1 LIHFYKRLNVMTK
14 AFSRL
19 PTSVVP
25 SHYTVTLRP
34 DLKAHTFTGE
44 CKVKVDVKEEVKS
57 IVCNASNLSV
67 SAATV
72 ETDAGELLMPEVKA
86 DQETESLSLLLG
98 NQALQAGPAT
108 VTYTFTGV
116 LNDQMRGFYRSKY
129 TLDGEERWAAVTQFE
144 STDARQ
150 AFPCW
155 DEPAV
160 KATFDMVIAGP
171 KDRVILS
178 NMPEVSSVE
187 DKEDP
192 STKVVTFAT
201 TPVMSTYLVAI
212 VVGEFDYVEG
222 KSEEGITCR
231 VYSPKGKREQ
241 GQFAMECGLR
251 ALTFYSKFFGVPYP
265 LTKYDMVAIP
275 DFSSGAMENWGLVT
289 YRETCV
295 LVDSANSSQSSKQ
308 WVAIVVCHETA
319 HQWFGNLVTMEWWT
333 HLWLN
338 EGFASF
344 MENLTTAALYPEFKI
359 WEQFVPGTLIEALK
373 LDALHSSHPIE
384 VEVGHPSEVDEIF
397 DNISYNKGASVIRML
412 YDWIG
417 DAAFKAG
424 MSSYLTKYSYKNAET
439 PQLWAEL
446 EAASGLPVTKVMQT
460 WTEQM
465 GFPCISM
472 TSLQEGNDR
481 ILTLKQVKFVG
492 DGKEAAAGS
501 KWQVPVSIAT
511 AGSETVT
518 KVMLDRDE
526 VETVVRLSNVPQTA
540 WVKLNPGVVG
550 FFRVQY
556 PESELQLLQEAVKSK
571 SLPSVDRLNVLDDLF
586 SLIAAGKAKTSEGL
600 RLLSAYKAE
609 DSYIVWNNI
618 SSHLSQLATVIS
630 DQDYYADFDRF
641 VLDLF
646 SERKAVTAWDP
657 VEGESHLDTLLRAI
671 VISRLGRAGDQEI
684 RAEAKRR
691 FDAHCSGGASI
702 SPDIRS
708 AVYSC
713 VASAGQ
719 AEDYQAML
727 RLHEQADSHEE
738 KERIARSGLAAFSD
752 KTLLSQAL
760 NFSIGSCVRSQ
771 DSVHL
776 IGSIAKNRAGRD
788 ISWQFFKENFQ
799 LLKGRYASGFL
810 LSHLVKSC
818 SERFLTED
826 AAVEVEKFFTEHPLP
841 GSERNVAQ
849 SVETIRLHAAWLSRD
864 ATDISNFFKKY

>member
-1 LIHFYKRLNVMTK
+1 MTK

-187 DKEDP
+187 DKEDS

-359 WEQFVPGTLIEALK
+359 WEQFVPGTLIEALR

-630 DQDYYADFDRF
+630 DQDCYADFDRF

-719 AEDYQAML
+719 ADDYQAML
-727 RLHEQADSHEE
+727 RLHEKADSHEE

-760 NFSIGSCVRSQ
+760 NFSIGSSVRSQ

-799 LLKGRYASGFL
+799 LLKGR
-810 LSHLVKSC
+810 
-818 SERFLTED
+818 
-826 AAVEVEKFFTEHPLP
+826 
-841 GSERNVAQ
+841 
-849 SVETIRLHAAWLSRD
+849 
-864 ATDISNFFKKY
+864 

>member
-1 LIHFYKRLNVMTK
+1 
-14 AFSRL
+14 
-19 PTSVVP
+19 
-25 SHYTVTLRP
+25 
-34 DLKAHTFTGE
+34 
-44 CKVKVDVKEEVKS
+44 
-57 IVCNASNLSV
+57 
-67 SAATV
+67 
-72 ETDAGELLMPEVKA
+72 
-86 DQETESLSLLLG
+86 
-98 NQALQAGPAT
+98 
-108 VTYTFTGV
+108 
-116 LNDQMRGFYRSKY
+116 
-129 TLDGEERWAAVTQFE
+129 
-144 STDARQ
+144 
-150 AFPCW
+150 
-155 DEPAV
+155 
-160 KATFDMVIAGP
+160 
-171 KDRVILS
+171 
-178 NMPEVSSVE
+178 
-187 DKEDP
+187 
-192 STKVVTFAT
+192 
-201 TPVMSTYLVAI
+201 
-212 VVGEFDYVEG
+212 
-222 KSEEGITCR
+222 
-231 VYSPKGKREQ
+231 
-241 GQFAMECGLR
+241 
-251 ALTFYSKFFGVPYP
+251 
-265 LTKYDMVAIP
+265 
-275 DFSSGAMENWGLVT
+275 
-289 YRETCV
+289 
-295 LVDSANSSQSSKQ
+295 
-308 WVAIVVCHETA
+308 
-319 HQWFGNLVTMEWWT
+319 
-333 HLWLN
+333 
-338 EGFASF
+338 
-344 MENLTTAALYPEFKI
+344 
-359 WEQFVPGTLIEALK
+359 
-373 LDALHSSHPIE
+373 
-384 VEVGHPSEVDEIF
+384 
-397 DNISYNKGASVIRML
+397 ML

-446 EAASGLPVTKVMQT
+446 EAASGQPVGKVMQT

-472 TSLQEGNDR
+472 SSLQEGNDR

-501 KWQVPVSIAT
+501 RWQVPVSIAT

-526 VETVVRLSNVPQTA
+526 VETVVRLPNVPQTA

-618 SSHLSQLATVIS
+618 SSHLSQLATVIA
-630 DQDYYADFDRF
+630 DQDCYADFDRF

-646 SERKAVTAWDP
+646 SERKAATAWDP

-727 RLHEQADSHEE
+727 KLHEQADSHEE

-752 KTLLSQAL
+752 KVLLSQAL
-760 NFSIGSCVRSQ
+760 HFSIGSCVRSQ

-788 ISWQFFKENFQ
+788 ISWQFFKDNFQ

-864 ATDISNFFKKY
+864 ATDISNFFKNHQ

>member
-1 LIHFYKRLNVMTK
+1 MTK

-187 DKEDP
+187 DKEDS

-630 DQDYYADFDRF
+630 DQDCYADFDRF

>member
-1 LIHFYKRLNVMTK
+1 MTK

-187 DKEDP
+187 DKEDS

-492 DGKEAAAGS
+492 DGKEAAGGS

-526 VETVVRLSNVPQTA
+526 VETVVRLSNVPQSA

-630 DQDYYADFDRF
+630 DQDCYADFDRF

-684 RAEAKRR
+684 RTEAKRR

>member
-1 LIHFYKRLNVMTK
+1 M
-14 AFSRL
+14 
-19 PTSVVP
+19 
-25 SHYTVTLRP
+25 
-34 DLKAHTFTGE
+34 
-44 CKVKVDVKEEVKS
+44 KVDVKEEVKS

-86 DQETESLSLLLG
+86 DQETESLSLLLD

-129 TLDGEERWAAVTQFE
+129 TMDGEERFAAVTQFE

-187 DKEDP
+187 DKDDP
-192 STKVVTFAT
+192 SIKVVTFAT

-265 LTKYDMVAIP
+265 LAKYDMVAIP

-446 EAASGLPVTKVMQT
+446 EAASGQPVGKVMQT

-472 TSLQEGNDR
+472 SSLQEGNDR

-501 KWQVPVSIAT
+501 RWQVPVSIAT

-526 VETVVRLSNVPQTA
+526 VETVVRLPNVPQTA

-556 PESELQLLQEAVKSK
+556 PGKCNSHLTQSSSTSLRYQTEVHFPESELQLLQEAVKSK
-571 SLPSVDRLNVLDDLF
+571 SLPSVDRC
-586 SLIAAGKAKTSEGL
+586 I
-600 RLLSAYKAE
+600 
-609 DSYIVWNNI
+609 
-618 SSHLSQLATVIS
+618 
-630 DQDYYADFDRF
+630 
-641 VLDLF
+641 
-646 SERKAVTAWDP
+646 
-657 VEGESHLDTLLRAI
+657 
-671 VISRLGRAGDQEI
+671 
-684 RAEAKRR
+684 
-691 FDAHCSGGASI
+691 
-702 SPDIRS
+702 
-708 AVYSC
+708 
-713 VASAGQ
+713 
-719 AEDYQAML
+719 
-727 RLHEQADSHEE
+727 
-738 KERIARSGLAAFSD
+738 
-752 KTLLSQAL
+752 
-760 NFSIGSCVRSQ
+760 
-771 DSVHL
+771 
-776 IGSIAKNRAGRD
+776 
-788 ISWQFFKENFQ
+788 
-799 LLKGRYASGFL
+799 
-810 LSHLVKSC
+810 
-818 SERFLTED
+818 
-826 AAVEVEKFFTEHPLP
+826 
-841 GSERNVAQ
+841 
-849 SVETIRLHAAWLSRD
+849 IRL
-864 ATDISNFFKKY
+864 

>member
-1 LIHFYKRLNVMTK
+1 MKH
-14 AFSRL
+14 
-19 PTSVVP
+19 
-25 SHYTVTLRP
+25 RP

-44 CKVKVDVKEEVKS
+44 CKVKVDVVEEVKS
-57 IVCNASNLSV
+57 IVCNASNLNV

-86 DQETESLSLLLG
+86 DQETESLSLLLAH
-98 NQALQAGPAT
+98 NLQKGPAT

-129 TLDGEERWAAVTQFE
+129 TMDGEERYMAVTQFE

-160 KATFDMVIAGP
+160 KATFDMIIAGP

-178 NMPEVSSVE
+178 NMPEVSCVE
-187 DKEDP
+187 DKDDS
-192 STKVVTFAT
+192 STKVVSFAT

-222 KSEEGITCR
+222 VSEEGITCR
-231 VYSPKGKREQ
+231 VYSPKGKKEQ
-241 GQFAMECGLR
+241 GQFALECGLR
-251 ALTFYSKFFGVPYP
+251 SLTYYSKFFGVPYP

-344 MENLTTAALYPEFKI
+344 MENLVTAALYPEFKI

-417 DAAFKAG
+417 DAAFKDG
-424 MSSYLTKYSYKNAET
+424 MSKYLTKYSYKNAET

-446 EAASGLPVTKVMQT
+446 EASSGLPVTKVMKT

-465 GFPCISM
+465 GFPCISV
-472 TSLQEGNDR
+472 TSTQEGNDR
-481 ILTLKQVKFVG
+481 VLTLKQTKFVG
-492 DGKEAAAGS
+492 DGKEAAAGAR
-501 KWQVPVSIAT
+501 WQVPVSIAS

-526 VETVVRLSNVPQTA
+526 VETVVRLPNVPSTA

-556 PESELQLLQEAVKSK
+556 PENELQLLQEAIKSK

-600 RLLSAYKAE
+600 RLLSAYKSE

-618 SSHLSQLATVIS
+618 STHLSQLAIVIA
-630 DQDYYADFDRF
+630 DQDYYADF
-641 VLDLF
+641 
-646 SERKAVTAWDP
+646 
-657 VEGESHLDTLLRAI
+657 
-671 VISRLGRAGDQEI
+671 
-684 RAEAKRR
+684 
-691 FDAHCSGGASI
+691 
-702 SPDIRS
+702 
-708 AVYSC
+708 
-713 VASAGQ
+713 
-719 AEDYQAML
+719 
-727 RLHEQADSHEE
+727 
-738 KERIARSGLAAFSD
+738 
-752 KTLLSQAL
+752 
-760 NFSIGSCVRSQ
+760 
-771 DSVHL
+771 
-776 IGSIAKNRAGRD
+776 NRHD
-788 ISWQFFKENFQ
+788 
-799 LLKGRYASGFL
+799 
-810 LSHLVKSC
+810 
-818 SERFLTED
+818 
-826 AAVEVEKFFTEHPLP
+826 
-841 GSERNVAQ
+841 
-849 SVETIRLHAAWLSRD
+849 
-864 ATDISNFFKKY
+864 

>member
-1 LIHFYKRLNVMTK
+1 MTK
-14 AFSRL
+14 SFSRL
-19 PTSVVP
+19 PGTVVP
-25 SHYTVTLRP
+25 SHYTITLRP
-34 DLKAHTFTGE
+34 DLVGHTFSGQCDVE
-44 CKVKVDVKEEVKS
+44 VDVVETVKE
-57 IVCNASNLSV
+57 ITCNSSNLSV
-67 SAATV
+67 TSATV
-72 ETDAGELLMPEVKA
+72 KSGSELSLTATVAM
-86 DQETESLSLLLG
+86 DQEQEVLTLG
-98 NQALQAGPAT
+98 LGDQELPVGKAT
-108 VTYTFTGV
+108 IAFTFTGV

-129 TLDGEERWAAVTQFE
+129 TVEGEERYAAVTQFE
-144 STDARQ
+144 ATDARQ

-160 KATFDMVIAGP
+160 KATFDIIIVGP

-178 NMPEVSSVE
+178 NMPEVSSLPDTE
-187 DKEDP
+187 DT
-192 STKVVTFAT
+192 SRKVVTFAT
-201 TPVMSTYLVAI
+201 TPIMSTYLVAI

-222 KSEEGITCR
+222 KTEEGITVR
-231 VYSPKGKREQ
+231 VYSPVGKKDQ
-241 GQFAMECGLR
+241 GQFALECGVR
-251 ALTFYSKFFGVPYP
+251 ALTFYSQFFNCPYP

-295 LVDSANSSQSSKQ
+295 LVDKANSSQSSKQ

-417 DAAFKAG
+417 DAGFKAG
-424 MSSYLTKYSYKNAET
+424 MHAYLTKYSYKNTET
-439 PQLWAEL
+439 PQLWKEL
-446 EAASGLPVTKVMQT
+446 ETASGHPVNAVMTT

-465 GFPCISM
+465 GFPCITV
-472 TSLQEGNDR
+472 TSRQEGEDR
-481 ILTLKQVKFVG
+481 LLTLTQAKFVA
-492 DGKEAAAGS
+492 DGKEAAAGAR
-501 KWQVPVSIAT
+501 WQVPISIT
-511 AGSETVT
+511 SQGGEVT
-518 KVMLDRDE
+518 KVMLERDE
-526 VETVVRLSNVPQTA
+526 VETVVRLPGVQA
-540 WVKLNPGVVG
+540 GQWVKLNPGVVG
-550 FFRVQY
+550 FYRVKY
-556 PESELQLLQEAVKSK
+556 GESELQLLQSAVTSR
-571 SLPSVDRLNVLDDLF
+571 SLDPVDRLNVLDDLF

-600 RLLSAYKAE
+600 RLLQAYKSE

-618 SSHLSQLATVIS
+618 ATHLTHLAVIIA
-630 DQDYYADFDRF
+630 DQDCYADFDRF

-646 SERKAVTAWDP
+646 SGVKTSISWDP
-657 VEGESHLDTLLRAI
+657 VGEESHLDTLLRAL

-691 FDAHCSGGASI
+691 FDLHSSGGAKI
-702 SPDIRS
+702 CPDIRS

-713 VASAGQ
+713 VA
-719 AEDYQAML
+719 AESRETDYTAML
-727 RLHEQADSHEE
+727 RLHEEADSHEE
-738 KERIARSGLAAFSD
+738 KERIARSGLAGFLDRS
-752 KTLLSQAL
+752 LLSKAL
-760 NFSIGSCVRSQ
+760 EFSLSPSVRSQ

-776 IGSIAKNRAGRD
+776 IGSVAKNRAGRD
-788 ISWQFFKENFQ
+788 LTWQFFKDNFVQ
-799 LLKGRYASGFL
+799 LKGRYASGFL

-818 SERFLTED
+818 SERFLTES
-826 AAVEVEKFFTEHPLP
+826 AACEVETFFTEHHLP

-849 SVETIRLHAAWLSRD
+849 SVETIRLNSAWLARD
-864 ATDISNFFKKY
+864 GQDIANFFKQI

>member
-1 LIHFYKRLNVMTK
+1 LIHFYKRLSVMTK

-187 DKEDP
+187 DKEDS

-492 DGKEAAAGS
+492 DGKVAAAGS

-630 DQDYYADFDRF
+630 DQDCYADFDRF

>member
-1 LIHFYKRLNVMTK
+1 MPKT
-14 AFSRL
+14 FSRL

-25 SHYTVTLRP
+25 SHYTITLRP
-34 DLKAHTFTGE
+34 DLVAHTFSGQ
-44 CKVKVDVKEEVKS
+44 CIVKVDVKEPVKS
-57 IVCNASNLSV
+57 ITCNSSNLVV
-67 SAATV
+67 SNATVEPKDSDSIAATV
-72 ETDAGELLMPEVKA
+72 VLDQEQETVTLGLGDGELKPG
-86 DQETESLSLLLG
+86 Q
-98 NQALQAGPAT
+98 AT
-108 VTYTFTGV
+108 VSYTFTGV

-129 TLDGEERWAAVTQFE
+129 TVDGEDRFAAVTQFE

-160 KATFDMVIAGP
+160 KATFDIVIEGP
-171 KDRVILS
+171 MDRVTLS
-178 NMPEVSSVE
+178 NMPEVSSLPHPE
-187 DKEDP
+187 DSSK
-192 STKVVTFAT
+192 KVVKFAT
-201 TPVMSTYLVAI
+201 TPIMSTYLVAI

-222 KSEEGITCR
+222 VTEEGIKVR
-231 VYSPKGKREQ
+231 VYSPVGKKEQ
-241 GQFAMECGLR
+241 GQFALECGVR
-251 ALTFYSKFFGVPYP
+251 ALTFYSEFFNCPYP

-295 LVDSANSSQSSKQ
+295 LVDEANSSQSSKQ

-359 WEQFVPGTLIEALK
+359 WEQFVPGTLIEALR

-417 DAAFKAG
+417 DSSFKAG
-424 MSSYLTKYSYKNAET
+424 MHSYLTKYSYKNTET

-446 EAASGLPVTKVMQT
+446 EAASGLPVNTVMTT

-465 GFPCISM
+465 GFPCITV
-472 TSLQEGNDR
+472 TSRQEGEDR
-481 ILTLKQVKFVG
+481 LLTLTQAKFVG
-492 DGKEAAAGS
+492 DGKEAAAS
-501 KWQVPVSIAT
+501 ARWQVPVSITFSGA
-511 AGSETVT
+511 ADPT
-518 KVMLDRDE
+518 KVMLERDE
-526 VETVVRLSNVPQTA
+526 VETVVRLPGVQA
-540 WVKLNPGVVG
+540 GHWLKLNPGNVG
-550 FFRVQY
+550 FYRVKYQ
-556 PESELQLLQEAVKSK
+556 ESDLQLLQEAITSK
-571 SLPSVDRLNVLDDLF
+571 SLDPVDRLNVLDDLF
-586 SLIAAGKAKTSEGL
+586 SLVAAGKAKTSEGL
-600 RLLSAYKAE
+600 RLLKAFKAE
-609 DSYIVWNNI
+609 DSYIVWNNV
-618 SSHLSQLATVIS
+618 STHLSHLSVVIA
-630 DQDYYADFDRF
+630 DQDCYADFDRF

-646 SERKAVTAWDP
+646 SGVKATTSWEP
-657 VEGESHLDTLLRAI
+657 VPGESHLDTLLRAL
-671 VISRLGRAGDQEI
+671 VIARLGRSGDQEI

-691 FDAHCSGGASI
+691 FDLHCSGGAKI

-713 VASAGQ
+713 VAAAGNE
-719 AEDYQAML
+719 ADYAAML
-727 RLHEQADSHEE
+727 RLHEEADSHEE

-752 KTLLSQAL
+752 KVLLGKAL
-760 NFSIGSCVRSQ
+760 EFSLCDKVRSQ

-788 ISWQFFKENFQ
+788 LSWQFFKDNFV

-818 SERFLTED
+818 SERFLCET
-826 AAVEVEKFFTEHPLP
+826 AATEVETFFIEHPLP

-849 SVETIRLHAAWLSRD
+849 SVETIRLNSGWLARD
-864 ATDISNFFKKY
+864 GQDIANFLKEH

>member
-1 LIHFYKRLNVMTK
+1 MTK

-187 DKEDP
+187 DKEDS

-359 WEQFVPGTLIEALK
+359 WEQFVPGTLIEALR